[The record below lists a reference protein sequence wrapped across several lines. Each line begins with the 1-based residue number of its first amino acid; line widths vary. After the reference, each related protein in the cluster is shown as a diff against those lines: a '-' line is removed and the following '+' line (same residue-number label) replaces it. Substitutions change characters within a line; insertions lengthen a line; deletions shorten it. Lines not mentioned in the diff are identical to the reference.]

1 MDKLSPP
8 ALTPPQRST
17 CARQDDPTSA
27 RTNQSVRVALGE
39 RSYDIVVGHGLLRDA
54 TSWPALPA
62 AHTAVIVSNPTV
74 HALHGAALHQTLQAR
89 HAQVLT
95 VLLPD
100 GESFKNWQAV
110 DTIITT
116 MLEAACDRKTTL
128 YALGGGVIG
137 DTTGFAAACY
147 MRGAAFVQVPTTLL
161 AQVDSSV
168 GGKTAINHA
177 LGKNMVGAFYQ
188 PLAVLCDLSTLATLP
203 DREFRSG
210 LAEIIKLGPIADA
223 DFLVWIEANLDAL
236 LARDDAALQYAVRK
250 SCEIKAHIVAA
261 DEREVGLRAVLNF
274 GHTFA
279 HAIEGALG
287 YGQWLH
293 GEAVACGMVLASD
306 LSVALRLMPPA
317 FAERMVRLIERTGLP
332 VQAPDLSFDVWSR
345 WLRVDKKVEAGA
357 VQFVV
362 VDALGHAVVRPAD
375 DAMVQDVIRR
385 HATLGMGSQAMSTA
399 APLLR
404 P

>member
-1 MDKLSPP
+1 MNNAIKHLPAVLSQTSTVPNRGSHA
-8 ALTPPQRST
+8 ALPESDR
-17 CARQDDPTSA
+17 
-27 RTNQSVRVALGE
+27 VRVELAD
-39 RSYDIVVGHGLLRDA
+39 RSYDIVVGRDLLNDA
-54 TSWPALPA
+54 ARWPTLPA

-74 HALHGAALHQTLQAR
+74 HALHGAGLHKTLLTR
-89 HAQVLT
+89 HTRVLT

-100 GESFKNWQAV
+100 GEAFKNWQAI
-110 DTIITT
+110 DTVITA

-137 DTTGFAAACY
+137 DTAGFVAACY
-147 MRGAAFVQVPTTLL
+147 MRGVPFVQVPTTLL

-203 DREFRSG
+203 DREYRSG

-223 DFLVWIEANLDAL
+223 DFFLWIEANLDAL
-236 LARDDAALQYAVRK
+236 LARDDQALQHAVK
-250 SCEIKAHIVAA
+250 VSCAIKARIVAA
-261 DEREVGLRAVLNF
+261 DEREAGLRAVLNF

-279 HAIEGALG
+279 HAIEAALG

-306 LSVALRLMPPA
+306 LSVTLGLMPRA
-317 FAERMVRLIERTGLP
+317 FADRVLRVVQRAGLP
-332 VQAPDLSFDVWSR
+332 VQAPAMPFGEWSR

-362 VDALGHAVVRPAD
+362 VDALGHAVLRSAP

-385 HATLGMGSQAMSTA
+385 HTA
-399 APLLR
+399 ASPAVKPL